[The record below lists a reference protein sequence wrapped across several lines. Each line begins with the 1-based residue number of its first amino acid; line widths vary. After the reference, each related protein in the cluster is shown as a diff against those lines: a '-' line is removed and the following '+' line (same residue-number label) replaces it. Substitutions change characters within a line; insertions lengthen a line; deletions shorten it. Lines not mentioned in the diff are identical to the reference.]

1 MAQCLRLLT
10 AVTEDLDSVP
20 SVHIRWLTVSCHFS
34 SRIPL
39 ASLCMQCTP
48 IHAGT
53 CTHTHHLKQN
63 ETNFG
68 CLLSPSLHSSL
79 HSMILG
85 LTFRLPWFWGCKP
98 RLCTSRRSI
107 APPRRIWV
115 PYFLSSLWCH
125 CFVVWICMDTPIPRA
140 QHKLLQVATIHW
152 RFLKINSENLQSKD
166 TEYSHS
172 LVSLGHWF

>member
-1 MAQCLRLLT
+1 MLYGLVMLSLALQMIFVQCPIKKKQIWGPGEMAQCLRLLT

-107 APPRRIWV
+107 APPRRI
-115 PYFLSSLWCH
+115 
-125 CFVVWICMDTPIPRA
+125 
-140 QHKLLQVATIHW
+140 
-152 RFLKINSENLQSKD
+152 
-166 TEYSHS
+166 
-172 LVSLGHWF
+172 